1 MTNVRQVRERQAD
14 WQKSRRHSSWPEKVH
29 QAEAVRDS
37 VRQLREMAD
46 KPPGQSPY
54 RADNKSK
61 R

>member
-1 MTNVRQVRERQAD
+1 MANPRQVKERQAD

-46 KPPGQSPY
+46 KTGRSSY
-54 RADNKSK
+54 RGDNKSK
-61 R
+61 S